1 MKALLATSAVALS
14 LAACAAQSD
23 RAPRATLDCPQ
34 EEQGLKRVSAA
45 PDGKSCRYAAGDGA
59 EIELRLVQVAV
70 SAEATLAGIES
81 ELRKALA
88 APADAAAA
96 PAAPEAPDAS
106 KAAAD
111 EAARVRAQAEA
122 DAATSVSVSGAR
134 NGKDED
140 WGVRVAEGDGDHA
153 RVDLPGI
160 HVDARDEAAQVRIGP
175 LHVDASED
183 GAEIRM
189 VRKVRL
195 KGESLSRERR
205 GVSAMLLLTGQDSP
219 AGYGY
224 VGYEAGGP
232 AKGPLAVA
240 LVKGHDK
247 SDHDDLYDSVRRLV
261 RRNGGI

>member
-45 PDGKSCRYAAGDGA
+45 PDGKSCRYAASDGA
-59 EIELRLVQVAV
+59 EIELRLVPVAV
-70 SAEATLAGIES
+70 SAEATLAGVES

-88 APADAAAA
+88 APG
-96 PAAPEAPDAS
+96 PATTSAEAPDAA
-106 KAAAD
+106 KGAAD

-134 NGKDED
+134 DGKD

-247 SDHDDLYDSVRRLV
+247 SDHDDLYDSVRKLV